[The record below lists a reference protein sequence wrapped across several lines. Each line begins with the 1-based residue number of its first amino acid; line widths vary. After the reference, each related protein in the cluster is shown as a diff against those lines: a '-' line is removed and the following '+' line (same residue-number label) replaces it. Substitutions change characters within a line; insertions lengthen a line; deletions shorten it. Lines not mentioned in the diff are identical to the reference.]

1 MVRIWAIWR
10 RLKLRVSLLPFS
22 RFESR
27 CADSFKTDQRWYMFQ
42 NMGPSPSGRSGHA
55 MASIGSKVF
64 VIGGESFTPSK
75 GEDPNVIHVLDTSQ
89 CIISQSFSVRILI
102 LKMEIE
108 HIKYPEDNRPPVNA
122 AVPPANQNT
131 LRRPSVTNQAQ
142 QQQTPAQA
150 GAVAPPAGPSAT
162 INGRAMSPGS
172 SVTPERTISPI
183 GRPPNGVGG
192 GQQQQG
198 LGGAAIA
205 VNAGPAVGGVNGRPV
220 RPRREDEVVDDEE
233 GVTTESFQRARSPAQ
248 GTIMNRAMSP
258 AGSIGGG
265 TTTAPAGGVVSIL
278 AMAAAGGGPTGRQS
292 PIVGSGVSGRSS
304 PLTMVTGR
312 ASPVVVAENKR
323 TNGDVPGQQQQPT
336 INGSRP
342 PSRSAQHHPQQ
353 QLQHHHQHGGSV
365 GNVAEDLIRDL
376 KAKDVE
382 LDSVKRQVAWMKEA
396 LGNAAKA
403 GFVFNVEGEG
413 GGGLGGVGALEEGV
427 DEKQA
432 ELALRFKQFRAQ
444 VQVCFDHFHVLCGA

>member
-1 MVRIWAIWR
+1 
-10 RLKLRVSLLPFS
+10 
-22 RFESR
+22 
-27 CADSFKTDQRWYMFQ
+27 
-42 NMGPSPSGRSGHA
+42 
-55 MASIGSKVF
+55 
-64 VIGGESFTPSK
+64 
-75 GEDPNVIHVLDTSQ
+75 
-89 CIISQSFSVRILI
+89 
-102 LKMEIE
+102 MEIE

-142 QQQTPAQA
+142 QQQTQPAQA
-150 GAVAPPAGPSAT
+150 GAVAPPAVPSAT

-172 SVTPERTISPI
+172 SVGPERTISPV

-198 LGGAAIA
+198 LGSAAIA
-205 VNAGPAVGGVNGRPV
+205 VNAGPIVNGKPV

-233 GVTTESFQRARSPAQ
+233 GVTTESLQRARSPVQ

-265 TTTAPAGGVVSIL
+265 TTTAPAGGVASIL
-278 AMAAAGGGPTGRQS
+278 AMAAGGGPTGRQS
-292 PIVGSGVSGRSS
+292 PTVGGGGLSGRAS

-312 ASPVVVAENKR
+312 ASPIVVENKR
-323 TNGDVPGQQQQPT
+323 NGDAQGQQQQST
-336 INGSRP
+336 MNGSRP
-342 PSRSAQHHPQQ
+342 PSRAAQHQPQQ
-353 QLQHHHQHGGSV
+353 QSQHHHHQHGGSV
-365 GNVAEDLIRDL
+365 GNVAEDLIRDV
-376 KAKDVE
+376 KAKEVE

-396 LGNAAKA
+396 LGKAAKT

-444 VQVCFDHFHVLCGA
+444 VQVCVVLITFECAGI

>member
-1 MVRIWAIWR
+1 
-10 RLKLRVSLLPFS
+10 
-22 RFESR
+22 
-27 CADSFKTDQRWYMFQ
+27 
-42 NMGPSPSGRSGHA
+42 
-55 MASIGSKVF
+55 
-64 VIGGESFTPSK
+64 
-75 GEDPNVIHVLDTSQ
+75 
-89 CIISQSFSVRILI
+89 
-102 LKMEIE
+102 MEIE

-142 QQQTPAQA
+142 QQQTQPALP
-150 GAVAPPAGPSAT
+150 GAVAPPVGPSAT
-162 INGRAMSPGS
+162 VNGRAMSPGS
-172 SVTPERTISPI
+172 SVSPERTISPI

-192 GQQQQG
+192 GQQQG

-205 VNAGPAVGGVNGRPV
+205 VNAGPVVNGRPV

-233 GVTTESFQRARSPAQ
+233 GVTTESLQRARSPAQ

-265 TTTAPAGGVVSIL
+265 TTTAPAGGVVSVL

-292 PIVGSGVSGRSS
+292 PTVGSGGMSGRAS
-304 PLTMVTGR
+304 PLTMVTDR
-312 ASPVVVAENKR
+312 ASPVVVENKR
-323 TNGDVPGQQQQPT
+323 TDGDAPGQQQQQPT
-336 INGSRP
+336 VNGSRP

-353 QLQHHHQHGGSV
+353 QYHHQHGGSV

-396 LGNAAKA
+396 LGKAAKA

-444 VQVCFDHFHVLCGA
+444 VQVCFWSSYVVLEI